1 LRFIIE
7 SRAEVSEMQSRIVAM
22 LMPVGSPGA
31 ALLVRRSDGQFA
43 FERIDARVAFAARA
57 AARWTGTNGASADRN
72 GSTLIALK
80 CLD

>member
-1 LRFIIE
+1 
-7 SRAEVSEMQSRIVAM
+7 MQSRIVAM

-31 ALLVRRSDGQFA
+31 ALLVRRADGQFA

-57 AARWTGTNGASADRN
+57 AAKWSGLDGSSADRN
-72 GSTLIALK
+72 GSALIAFK

>member
-1 LRFIIE
+1 
-7 SRAEVSEMQSRIVAM
+7 MQSRIVAM
-22 LMPVGSPGA
+22 LMPAGSPGA

-57 AARWTGTNGASADRN
+57 AARWSRPDHRSGLDGSGADRN
-72 GSTLIALK
+72 GPTLIAFK

>member
-1 LRFIIE
+1 
-7 SRAEVSEMQSRIVAM
+7 MQSRIVAM
-22 LMPVGSPGA
+22 LMPAGSPGA

-57 AARWTGTNGASADRN
+57 AARWPGANGAGADRD
-72 GSTLIALK
+72 GSTLIASR